1 MEDPF
6 SGLAGRYLASGETLR
21 GIVRHTLLARQ
32 LGEHLSGP
40 PARIADVGG
49 GGGHQAIPLARRGYE
64 VTILD
69 PSRTMLDEARRRL
82 DSEGEA
88 VRRRVQLVEGEGER
102 AAGILGR
109 ESFDAVLCHGV
120 LMYLED
126 PAPLIAG
133 LAAIACPDAVAS
145 VPKCKTL

>member
-69 PSRTMLDEARRRL
+69 PSRTMEGLWLGASTRPRARLVHDAIPFRL
-82 DSEGEA
+82 F
-88 VRRRVQLVEGEGER
+88 VR
-102 AAGILGR
+102 LG
-109 ESFDAVLCHGV
+109 
-120 LMYLED
+120 
-126 PAPLIAG
+126 
-133 LAAIACPDAVAS
+133 
-145 VPKCKTL
+145 